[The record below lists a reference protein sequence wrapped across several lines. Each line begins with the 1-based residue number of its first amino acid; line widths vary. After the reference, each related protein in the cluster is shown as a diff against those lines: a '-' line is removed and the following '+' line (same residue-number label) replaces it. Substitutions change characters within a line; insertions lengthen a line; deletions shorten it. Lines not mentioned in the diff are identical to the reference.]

1 MTLLYRT
8 IQSRIES
15 AVNSAQRLWKQDL
28 QARLKSVPQN
38 PPKVTGKQSSSKGGS
53 RVGGGATPVKLPP
66 DEAAIADAVS
76 RARTEWEASYEEK
89 IQASVLAA
97 KKVSPK

>member
-1 MTLLYRT
+1 MHFIYRT

-28 QARLKSVPQN
+28 QARLKSVP
-38 PPKVTGKQSSSKGGS
+38 PKVTGKQSRSKGGS